1 MSAQAPAYSGTK
13 EKKKKPEE
21 KKRPEDMLDIN
32 KIDHTVTSTM
42 SYFLSKE
49 FKELYGEKKNSEEIT
64 SAFYDRLLMRLN
76 ENYNAAVENM
86 GYPPLTREYVGSMLM
101 SKKSGE
107 KVGEYV
113 DWIIGANY
121 ERLEKMTDEMKARME
136 QAKEME
142 RFARAHRVKA
152 RRRPNPK

>member
-1 MSAQAPAYSGTK
+1 MSANSPAYSSTK
-13 EKKKKPEE
+13 ER

-32 KIDHTVTSTM
+32 EIDHTVNSTM
-42 SYFLSKE
+42 SYFLSKD
-49 FKELYGEKKNSEEIT
+49 FKMLYDGDLKMEGIK
-64 SAFYDRLLMRLN
+64 SAYFDRLLRALN
-76 ENYNAAVENM
+76 ESYGTAATAT
-86 GYPPLTREYVGSMLM
+86 GYPPLTRAYVSRMLL

-107 KVGEYV
+107 TVGEYV

-121 ERLEKMTDEMKARME
+121 ERLEKLTDEMKARME